1 VSLDIR
7 RDPGPPARLRFV
19 VTDTGV
25 GMDPATV
32 AGLFRRFSP
41 GDRGPARQHGGAGL
55 GLEISRNL
63 ARLMGGDITVASLPG
78 EGSRFT
84 FELPMVLPSAPPVRP
99 RDPVADAGALRPL
112 RVLVAEDH
120 PVNRQYLAS
129 LFETLRHQAHFV
141 PDGRE
146 AVLALERESFD
157 LVLMDL
163 HMPGLDGIGATLAIR
178 ALPERASA
186 TVPINALTAD
196 AFQETRERCQLA
208 GMNDFLTKP
217 VSPQDLAA
225 ALRRLFGQEV
235 VDGRSAANAPLAA
248 PALAP
253 LAPLIDAAAIDR
265 VRQAMPSAR
274 LASLIAAFL
283 DEGPRTVAR
292 MRAAVRD
299 GQPLD
304 LRAHAH
310 AARGVAL
317 NLGLPALAQT
327 AQALHEGA
335 AHLPAHEV
343 AHLVKRFEELVG
355 RTRRAAEDAGLLD
368 VAAPAG

>member
-1 VSLDIR
+1 
-7 RDPGPPARLRFV
+7 
-19 VTDTGV
+19 
-25 GMDPATV
+25 
-32 AGLFRRFSP
+32 
-41 GDRGPARQHGGAGL
+41 
-55 GLEISRNL
+55 
-63 ARLMGGDITVASLPG
+63 
-78 EGSRFT
+78 
-84 FELPMVLPSAPPVRP
+84 
-99 RDPVADAGALRPL
+99 
-112 RVLVAEDH
+112 
-120 PVNRQYLAS
+120 
-129 LFETLRHQAHFV
+129 
-141 PDGRE
+141 
-146 AVLALERESFD
+146 
-157 LVLMDL
+157 
-163 HMPGLDGIGATLAIR
+163 
-178 ALPERASA
+178 
-186 TVPINALTAD
+186 
-196 AFQETRERCQLA
+196 
-208 GMNDFLTKP
+208 MNDFLTKP

-248 PALAP
+248 PALGP